1 MAAPG
6 MLEPAADKVSPFS
19 NVMPSQ
25 RALERLLGA
34 VGLALFAL
42 FSVYVLTDA
51 LVMPLAYDDPYNAS
65 VAKNIAQGLGY
76 GTSYGG
82 FEPYNPDISTGPTLI
97 LPLAALIRIVGN
109 TAWAP
114 GLCVAAINLSLLAMI
129 IYNART
135 HVGASFGLLACA
147 AIPLLAIFSEHGDA
161 WSAFLGDVVA
171 GEFIVLGILT
181 APFEISSEA
190 THGPD
195 VIAQS
200 LCAGLF
206 IGLGVLTKFI
216 AVVAAAV
223 FLAVFAIHFV
233 VNRRF
238 MTARVRWVL
247 VVLVVGALLPDLL
260 FELSKLLTLG
270 MSGYSVLKLAEHAN
284 FQTQNPPPPWNLTI
298 KDMMDRIGTNGM
310 VTLDFFEIS
319 KRPALSGILA
329 AGWFA
334 ALVSSWRRGIT
345 VPVIATVLAGGAII
359 VCWFL
364 LSWPMSRRMQPGL
377 VLLLMGVAMW
387 VVRGRVYSSFP
398 QQRIT
403 LGSAGI
409 AMLLLLSGAAAA
421 AKMLPEIM
429 DVRQREHTQN
439 QALMQ
444 AVGAVELIR
453 AMDPDARFCGGGHWV
468 TRDIDYLLPGPGSFQ
483 DCSSAAN
490 SISMGSSS
498 GHYYLVRRTGLYN
511 WFGDAGLSRLAS
523 YCDRH
528 IVFSAWQYRISRCGE
543 RRRS

>member
-6 MLEPAADKVSPFS
+6 MLEPPADKVSPFS

-65 VAKNIAQGLGY
+65 VAKNVALGLGY

-82 FEPYNPDISTGPTLI
+82 FRPYNPDISTGPTLI

-129 IYNART
+129 IHKART
-135 HVGASFGLLACA
+135 HAGASFGLLACA

-181 APFEISSEA
+181 TPFEISSEA

-206 IGLGVLTKFI
+206 IGLAVLTKFI
-216 AVVAAAV
+216 ALVAAAA

-233 VNRRF
+233 VTRRF

-247 VVLVVGALLPDLL
+247 VALVVGALLPDLL

-270 MSGYSVLKLAEHAN
+270 MSGYSALKLAEHAN
-284 FQTQNPPPPWNLTI
+284 FQIQNPQPPWNLAI
-298 KDMMDRIGTNGM
+298 KDVMDRLGTNGM

-319 KRPALSGILA
+319 KRPTLLGILV
-329 AGWFA
+329 AGWLA
-334 ALVSSWRRGIT
+334 ALVSSWHRGVT
-345 VPVIATVLAGGAII
+345 VPFIAMILAGGAII

-364 LSWPMSRRMQPGL
+364 LSWPVPRRMQPGL
-377 VLLLMGVAMW
+377 VLLLAGVAMW
-387 VVRGRVYSSFP
+387 LVRGWVCSLYPRP
-398 QQRIT
+398 RAT
-403 LGSAGI
+403 LGSVGI
-409 AMLLLLSGAAAA
+409 AFLMLLSGAVAA

-453 AMDPDARFCGGGHWV
+453 AMDPDARFCGAGHWV
-468 TRDIDYLLPGPGSFQ
+468 TTDIDYLLRDAGVMQ
-483 DCSSAAN
+483 DCLSTADST
-490 SISMGSSS
+490 SMDNSS
-498 GHYYLVRRTGLYN
+498 GDYYLVRRTGNYN
-511 WFGDAGLSRLAS
+511 WFGDAGLSQLAS

-543 RRRS
+543 GRHS